1 MQILS
6 VILLLQD
13 SFSCVNKIISC
24 DGVTVTPQGPFFFTY
39 IQTGMTHSTNQIQNQ
54 SEVNLAVQI
63 NKGNSDRMSKEI
75 KISLD
80 PGRELN

>member
-1 MQILS
+1 M
-6 VILLLQD
+6 
-13 SFSCVNKIISC
+13 
-24 DGVTVTPQGPFFFTY
+24 TPQGPFFFTY

-80 PGRELN
+80 PGRELNWSAVGVGLL